1 MRLQP
6 LIRSRSAT
14 TYLRHTTLAMKKLT
28 PLLAFLIAGCVAAPP
43 PASEAPPLVQALVAF
58 VGANVVPMDSE
69 RILSNQTVVVR
80 DDRIVALGPA
90 ATTEVPAGAMR
101 IDARGKYLLPGLAEM
116 HGHVPAPGAPAEFTE
131 SVLFLYLANGITT
144 VRGMLGAPGQ
154 LELRGRANR
163 GDLLSPTLYLAGPS
177 FNGQSINSP
186 EEAVQRVRQQKAEGW
201 DLLKVHPGLTLEEY
215 DAMARTAREEG
226 IRFGGHVPADVGL
239 VHAIDMGQET
249 FDHLD
254 GFVEYLE
261 GDQRPV
267 DTRALADIVRRT
279 REAGAWVVPTM
290 ALWETLHGTADLAT
304 LQAYPELRYMP
315 PQQVRQWSTAFENR
329 LNHPQFN
336 MVVSRQVIDNRI
348 RILDALNRGGVR
360 ILMGTD
366 APQQFSVPGFSL
378 HRELQRMAAAAMT
391 PYEILET
398 GTRNVGEYFK
408 DKDRF
413 GTIAAGQR
421 ADLLLVEASPLA
433 DIRSL
438 ARLEGVMVRGRW
450 LSREEINRRLE
461 QIAAAY
467 QSSS

>member
-1 MRLQP
+1 MEQ
-6 LIRSRSAT
+6 RSNPGRE
-14 TYLRHTTLAMKKLT
+14 HIDKKLI
-28 PLLAFLIAGCVAAPP
+28 PLLLAFLIAGCVAAPP
-43 PASEAPPLVQALVAF
+43 PASEAPPLEQALVAF

-80 DDRIVALGPA
+80 DDRIVALGPTD
-90 ATTEVPAGAMR
+90 TTDVPAGAVR

-116 HGHVPAPGAPAEFTE
+116 HGHVPPPGAPAEFTE

-144 VRGMLGAPGQ
+144 VRGMLGAAGQ
-154 LELRGRANR
+154 LELRERANR

-215 DAMARTAREEG
+215 DAMATTAREEG

-261 GDQRPV
+261 GDQRPI

-290 ALWETLHGTADLAT
+290 ALWETLYGTADLAT
-304 LQAYPELRYMP
+304 LQAYSELRYMP
-315 PQQVRQWSTAFENR
+315 PQQVRQWTTAFENR

-336 MVVSRQVIDNRI
+336 MVVARQVIENRT

-378 HRELQRMAAAAMT
+378 HRELQRMSAAGMT

-413 GTIAAGQR
+413 GTVAVGQR
-421 ADLLLVEASPLA
+421 ADLLLVEANPLA
-433 DIRSL
+433 DIRSV
-438 ARLEGVMVRGRW
+438 ARLAGVMVRGRW
-450 LSREEINRRLE
+450 LSREEIDRRLE

-467 QSSS
+467 QSFS